1 MVNTPYSEHYTDSV
15 IGRLLD
21 TQRESLRD
29 IQIGIIPGG
38 KKGIPDFSN
47 FPRLEELDLS
57 AYDLLDETPHDAC
70 RKLDAPCLRRLT
82 IDFDTEDKQWESPEA
97 FGPGEVRWIRE
108 FLSTQA
114 AEFPHSR
121 LSEISV
127 IFQADLWD
135 CVTAEEDYVWP

>member
-1 MVNTPYSEHYTDSV
+1 MRPSSLEELSLVYMVNTPYSEHYTDSC
-15 IGRLLD
+15 
-21 TQRESLRD
+21 S
-29 IQIGIIPGG
+29 
-38 KKGIPDFSN
+38 
-47 FPRLEELDLS
+47 
-57 AYDLLDETPHDAC
+57 
-70 RKLDAPCLRRLT
+70 KLDAPCLRRLT

-135 CVTAEEDYVWP
+135 CVTAEEDYVWPWDYLDEAADIVDLRP